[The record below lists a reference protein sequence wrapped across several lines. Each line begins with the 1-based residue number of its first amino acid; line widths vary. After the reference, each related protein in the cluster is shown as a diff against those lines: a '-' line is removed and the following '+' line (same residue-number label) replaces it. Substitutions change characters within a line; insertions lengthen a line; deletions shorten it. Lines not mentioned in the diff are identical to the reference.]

1 MKSDKLLVDKD
12 KQSSLKDETKY
23 LVDEISTTI
32 IEILEGKSVKELYS
46 SNEAEKL
53 FKYMQYPD
61 KSFKE
66 NEDGRLIIEYT
77 DSIGLLK
84 NYYAADPYSKPY
96 KAKILQTQE
105 GSSEFVYGKFKTEY
119 DNQCKMER
127 DILEVLRITR
137 NDDMGHAIERANMGE
152 IYIWIRQMMK
162 YLECFTGYRI
172 QVLSK
177 YDKLLA
183 DPEILKCLDCYYT
196 KASELKKQCFAS
208 KADCKEFRFG
218 KNTYIVSSSDDDKD
232 DFGMLITD
240 MARRWDIGISYLKSD
255 KRNDA
260 FTEFLEESFEDMDVI
275 MKHEKLHKQL
285 TDAKDG
291 SIEESM
297 VYMNILY
304 LLYPEISGLYWMG
317 TRYSESY
324 FASLVLQM
332 MSRHPKSYSIED
344 KVKTLLY
351 RINNSEQWNNSEGGK
366 KGLGINV
373 IKMCSREILSKYFLG
388 QNDKKGYELA
398 KTFENNIL
406 SAQQLE
412 KEVEDIKDK
421 YDEIIIAI
429 LALTAHMRGKVT
441 YILPVPKREEDD
453 HPEYEIFQE
462 PSEFKTFFIKYM
474 NSGVSVDEVA
484 SFVHKIRFDTN
495 LKWWIDNYDMFEGKN
510 E

>member
-1 MKSDKLLVDKD
+1 MV
-12 KQSSLKDETKY
+12 
-23 LVDEISTTI
+23 
-32 IEILEGKSVKELYS
+32 
-46 SNEAEKL
+46 
-53 FKYMQYPD
+53 
-61 KSFKE
+61 
-66 NEDGRLIIEYT
+66 
-77 DSIGLLK
+77 
-84 NYYAADPYSKPY
+84 
-96 KAKILQTQE
+96 
-105 GSSEFVYGKFKTEY
+105 
-119 DNQCKMER
+119 
-127 DILEVLRITR
+127 
-137 NDDMGHAIERANMGE
+137 
-152 IYIWIRQMMK
+152 
-162 YLECFTGYRI
+162 
-172 QVLSK
+172 
-177 YDKLLA
+177 
-183 DPEILKCLDCYYT
+183 
-196 KASELKKQCFAS
+196 
-208 KADCKEFRFG
+208 
-218 KNTYIVSSSDDDKD
+218 
-232 DFGMLITD
+232 
-240 MARRWDIGISYLKSD
+240 
-255 KRNDA
+255 
-260 FTEFLEESFEDMDVI
+260 
-275 MKHEKLHKQL
+275 QL
-285 TDAKDG
+285 
-291 SIEESM
+291 
-297 VYMNILY
+297 
-304 LLYPEISGLYWMG
+304 W
-317 TRYSESY
+317 
-324 FASLVLQM
+324 
-332 MSRHPKSYSIED
+332 D